1 MKKILLVIFAL
12 VLSTICTAQTITFPS
27 RDVKII
33 TSLPVGSGPDIL
45 LRTITNQLSAKWK
58 ITVVTENKPG
68 GAGAIGLLAYNKEM
82 PDGYT
87 IYYSDSSVMI
97 SYPALYNNQEII
109 KNIKPLTPVTQNY
122 MMMIGSPKIKDFK
135 ELETVTQNNPI
146 FGSWGIGSAG
156 HMLGLEVSDF
166 LNIKPTHVPYRE
178 YGQWYTDTSSGSLSF
193 GFSTIASSTA
203 MEQAGKIKYFAYAGP
218 TRHPDFPNVPT
229 LRELTKHQFGY
240 TTAWVAFF
248 INKNVPQEIVT
259 KLSQDLVDV
268 MTNNAVKLQLEKLK
282 YNPWQVSTTEF
293 EQVISTETKV
303 YKQISTKHNIKEN

>member
-1 MKKILLVIFAL
+1 
-12 VLSTICTAQTITFPS
+12 
-27 RDVKII
+27 
-33 TSLPVGSGPDIL
+33 
-45 LRTITNQLSAKWK
+45 LSAKWK

-135 ELETVTQNNPI
+135 ELETVTRNNPI

-229 LRELTKHQFGY
+229 LKESGHDVALE
-240 TTAWVAFF
+240 AWVGIA
-248 INKNVPQEIVT
+248 VPKAT
-259 KLSQDLVDV
+259 PS
-268 MTNNAVKLQLEKLK
+268 AVVARLEKSIRVAMSQPAIAASFVRIGADPAYMDGK
-282 YNPWQVSTTEF
+282 TYTEF
-293 EQVISTETKV
+293 LKKEREVMERL
-303 YKQISTKHNIKEN
+303 IKESGIPRIQ

>member
-1 MKKILLVIFAL
+1 MKKILVVIFAL
-12 VLSTICTAQTITFPS
+12 VLSTVCTAQNITFPS

-33 TSLPVGSGPDIL
+33 TSLPAGSGPDIL

-58 ITVVTENKPG
+58 TTVVTENKPG

-82 PDGYT
+82 PDGYA

-97 SYPALYNNQEII
+97 SYPTLYNNQEII

-122 MMMIGSPKIKDFK
+122 
-135 ELETVTQNNPI
+135 NPI
-146 FGSWGIGSAG
+146 FGSWGVGSAG

-268 MTNNAVKLQLEKLK
+268 MTNNTVKLQLKKLK

-293 EQVISTETKV
+293 EQIIFTETKV